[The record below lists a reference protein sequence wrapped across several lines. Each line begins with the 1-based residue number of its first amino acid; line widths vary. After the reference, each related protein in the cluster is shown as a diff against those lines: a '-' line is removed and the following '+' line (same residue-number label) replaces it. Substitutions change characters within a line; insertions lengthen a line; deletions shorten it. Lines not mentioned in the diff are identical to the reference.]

1 MDNFPGNSQRAKA
14 GPKAPPVEKQPRVE
28 QVTTAKAAPRRHGL
42 GRRFKETF
50 IQGTARETV
59 DFMVSDIVVP
69 AVQDMLYDA
78 FEGGLRRMIHGETS
92 GRQRRSAAPTGY
104 SAVGQVNYQGMST
117 RASAQPTPQQRMLSR
132 RARADH
138 NFSGIIIDSRREA
151 DDVLEQLF
159 ECLSRFG
166 SVSVGDL
173 YEATGIQT
181 THVDYKW
188 GWTSLPGAKPIRRQD
203 GRYSLNLPEPDTLN

>member
-1 MDNFPGNSQRAKA
+1 MQDFPGNSQKAKA
-14 GPKAPPVEKQPRVE
+14 RPQAPPAETEPRVE
-28 QVTTAKAAPRRHGL
+28 RVTTAKAAPRRQGL

-59 DFMVSDIVVP
+59 DFMISDIVVP

-78 FEGGLRRMIHGETS
+78 FEGGLRRMIHGESNT
-92 GRQRRSAAPTGY
+92 RVRRTAASTGY
-104 SAVGQVNYQGMST
+104 SSVGHVNYQGMST
-117 RASAQPTPQQRMLSR
+117 KAPAHTTPPSRMLSR

-138 NFSGIIIDSRREA
+138 NFNGIIIDSRREA

-166 SVSVGDL
+166 VVSVGDL
-173 YEATGIQT
+173 YEATDIQT
-181 THVDYKW
+181 SHVDYKW

-203 GRYSLNLPEPDTLN
+203 GRYTLNLPEPDALN